1 MKVCPLRSILNSEAD
16 RDKDQALL
24 GLRVGPR
31 DEETE
36 SSHKSMDGL
45 GQ

>member
-1 MKVCPLRSILNSEAD
+1 MKLCPLRSIIISGAV
-16 RDKDQALL
+16 RDKNQALL